1 MPKKVLI
8 TSALPYANGPLH
20 FGHIAGAYLPAD
32 CYVRFQRLIG
42 NDVIYI
48 CGSDEYGIAITLS
61 AEMAGRSPQEH
72 VDKFHK
78 INKFLFEKLN
88 ISFDHF
94 SRTTTKEHIPLVQ
107 KFFLDLYN
115 NGFIEEK
122 EKEHL
127 YSEEEDRFLADRYVL
142 GTCPKCG
149 FEKARGDECPKC
161 AASFDA
167 KDLKNPVS
175 RLSNKPLTLKKSTHW
190 YMRFDKFKDRLLK
203 WVKDKKWKPNVYHF
217 TLSYIED
224 LKERAITRDSAWGV
238 PLPLANT
245 EGKVLYVWFD
255 APIGYISATQDWSNC
270 INQPDKWKEYW
281 LDKNTKLVNFIG
293 KDNIPF
299 HTVFFPAMIMGQ
311 NEPYILVDDVPA
323 NEFFLLEGRQFSKTD
338 KWYIDLDDFFS
349 KYSVDQ
355 IRYYLA
361 ANAPE
366 TSDSEFTWKDFQNK
380 SNSELLGKFGNF
392 IHRIL
397 VFAKKNTEGKAPSIH
412 DMDEVDSAFLKTL
425 EEKAKESYEAY
436 DHYHLRKASQIFME
450 LAHAGNVYFDHKK
463 PWVLAKD
470 EKTKPQM
477 ETAIALCLNCIKTLA
492 LISFPI
498 LPDACQKIWQ
508 MLGQKTVLT
517 NLNWRDILA
526 IPLAIGQQLNQPKIL
541 FQKIEDDQIQKE
553 LETLKSGK
561 QS

>member
-1 MPKKVLI
+1 
-8 TSALPYANGPLH
+8 
-20 FGHIAGAYLPAD
+20 
-32 CYVRFQRLIG
+32 
-42 NDVIYI
+42 
-48 CGSDEYGIAITLS
+48 
-61 AEMAGRSPQEH
+61 
-72 VDKFHK
+72 
-78 INKFLFEKLN
+78 LFVTLN

-94 SRTTTKEHIPLVQ
+94 SRTTPKEHIPLVQ

-115 NGFIEEK
+115 NGFVEEK
-122 EKEHL
+122 IEEHL
-127 YSEEEDRFLADRYVL
+127 YSEEEDKFLADRYVL
-142 GTCPKCG
+142 GTCPKCS

-161 AASFDA
+161 GASFDA

-175 RLSNKPLTLKKSTHW
+175 RLSNKPLTLKKSKHW
-190 YMRFDKFKDRLLK
+190 YMRFDKFKDKLLK
-203 WVKDKKWKPNVYHF
+203 WVKDKKWKPNVLHF

-224 LKERAITRDSAWGV
+224 LKARAITRDSKWGV
-238 PLPLANT
+238 PIPLPDT

-255 APIGYISATQDWSNC
+255 APIGYISATQDWSNH

-281 LDKNTKLVNFIG
+281 LDKNTKFVNFIG

-311 NEPYILVDDVPA
+311 NEPYVLVDDVPA
-323 NEFFLLEGRQFSKTD
+323 NEFFLLEGKQFSKTD

-355 IRYYLA
+355 IRYFLA

-366 TSDSEFTWKDFQNK
+366 TADSEFTWKEFQNRC
-380 SNSELLGKFGNF
+380 NAELLGKFGNF
-392 IHRIL
+392 VHRIL
-397 VFAKKNTEGKAPSIH
+397 VFAKKNTDGKVPPIH
-412 DMDEVDSAFLKTL
+412 EMDDVDSAFLKTI
-425 EEKAKESYEAY
+425 EEKSKEIYEAY
-436 DHYHLRKASQIFME
+436 EHFHLRKACQIFME

-492 LISFPI
+492 LISFPVF
-498 LPDACQKIWQ
+498 PDSCQKIWQ

-517 NLNWRDILA
+517 NQNWRDILA
-526 IPLAIGQQLNQPKIL
+526 APLAVGQEINEPKTL
-541 FQKIEDDQIQKE
+541 FKKIEDEQIEKE
-553 LETLKSGK
+553 LEKLKSGK
-561 QS
+561 